1 LTKRTLCCC
10 FGIAALFCSVS
21 LQAQKDAASLE
32 GRVVDASGAA
42 VASASVVATNVD
54 TSLTYRAQSSSGG
67 EWAISPVRIGTYR
80 IQITARGFKAAVE
93 GPLTLDVQQRQRVDV
108 TLQPGAVTESVV
120 VQGTSPLIQTD
131 SSELG
136 QVVDSKTMVA
146 IPLNGRNPVQLAQL
160 TVGVTVSEP
169 GARDAGGF
177 GFSASGSRSLDNNF
191 LLDGIDNNSNL
202 PDLLNEANYV
212 VMPPPDALQEFKI
225 ETGNYDAEFGRATGA
240 IVNATTK
247 SGSNQFHG
255 VLYEFL
261 RNQKLDA
268 LNYYNTT
275 QQPYHQNQFGATLGG
290 RIIRDK
296 LFFFVDYE
304 GLRISQAQ
312 PTTSLVPTQALRNG
326 DFSSQ
331 LDLTSPTGTPDCNG
345 QPTYQGELFD
355 TTLTQVATA
364 NPSGF
369 CGVPFGYVNGA
380 PSNVIPANKIDPLG
394 KTLVNLFPLPNANGL
409 GYNYLSN
416 PLLTQSVDQGDA
428 RVDQIFSAKDSAFY
442 RFSASRSPEILPSP
456 FPGLADGGG
465 FFDGIQQVSGYSAAV
480 SETHVFSPKKVN
492 EVRLGYN
499 RVNTSRFQQNYDTDV
514 SAEVGFPGVPYTQG
528 DNNGGLPQLTFNDV
542 STLGSPTYLPAIE
555 LQNTYT
561 LSDTFTL
568 ISGNKTFKFGGEIR
582 PEENTI
588 YEPANPRGAMAFTTQ
603 FTDNAGDPGSGGSGL
618 ATMLTGQPNDGYL
631 NNLNNID
638 YFRHT
643 YSLFAQNDWRVTPK
657 LNLNLGLRYEYFSP
671 VYERFNA
678 QASFNPVTGYL
689 DIPRSSNVTL
699 PASLS
704 YIPVNHNASN
714 ALIPPDYTN
723 FSPRVGFAY
732 QALPKLTVQ
741 SAFGVFFNGD
751 EDGPYSNP
759 SPGFNPPYFDSQVYS
774 TPCNLPSYNAAAQN
788 CALTGLSVL
797 SQGFPANA
805 LSEPNTPSLFS
816 LDTNLRTPYVMQWH
830 LTFQYQLGG
839 NTMLETS
846 YVGSKSN
853 KEYLFLNV
861 NQAAPSADPSAA
873 YGPRRPFPY
882 VDASIYYLRSGGNA
896 NYNALQLSLQHRLTH
911 GLSLIANYTYSKS
924 LGDASSANLGSQ
936 NNDAFRYT
944 FTPNIEYG
952 PLDFDVRNRFV
963 TSFIYQL
970 PFGQG
975 QRFGGGSSSLV
986 DQVIGHWTAS
996 GLVTLSSGTW
1006 YTVTDGNAN
1015 FANSD
1020 GQQRP
1025 DFVPGQKASGKP
1037 CVPGTF
1043 FNTCAFADPPLGS
1056 FGDVS
1061 MNSLQG
1067 PDNKDVDFALEK
1079 IIPIRE
1085 SLQLELRAEA
1095 FNVLNHPNFLFAAPG
1110 PQNSNNATVF
1120 GTPSFGYV
1128 TAAQAPREIQFA
1140 AKLHY

>member
-1 LTKRTLCCC
+1 MIKRTFLCC
-10 FGIAALFCSVS
+10 FAMVALCYPVS
-21 LQAQKDAASLE
+21 LLAQKDAASLE
-32 GRVVDASGAA
+32 GRVVDARDA
-42 VASASVVATNVD
+42 VVAGASVTVINVD
-54 TSLTYRAQSSSGG
+54 TTLTYRAESNSSG

-80 IQITARGFKAAVE
+80 VQITAKGFKSSIE

-108 TLQPGAVTESVV
+108 TLQPGAVSENVIV
-120 VQGTSPLIQTD
+120 NATSPLISTD

-136 QVVDSKTMVA
+136 QVVDSQTMVG

-169 GARDAGGF
+169 GARDASGF

-202 PDLLNEANYV
+202 PDLLNEENYV

-255 VLYEFL
+255 VVYEFL

-275 QQPYHQNQFGATLGG
+275 SQPYHQNQFGATLGG

-304 GLRISQAQ
+304 GLRISQAT
-312 PTTSLVPTQALRNG
+312 PTTSLVPTQAQRNG

-355 TTLTQVATA
+355 TTLTQATA
-364 NPSGF
+364 GGF
-369 CGVPFGYVNGA
+369 CGVPFGYVNGN
-380 PSNVIPANKIDPLG
+380 PSNVIPASRIDPLG
-394 KTLVNLFPLPNANGL
+394 KTLINLFPAPNANGL

-416 PLLTQSVDQGDA
+416 PVLTQSVNQGDA

-442 RFSASRSPEILPSP
+442 RFSASRSPQIIPSP
-456 FPGLADGGG
+456 FPGVADGGG
-465 FFDGIQQVSGYSAAV
+465 FFDGIQQVNGYSAAV
-480 SETHVFSPKKVN
+480 SEAHVFSTSKVN
-492 EVRLGYN
+492 ELRLGYN
-499 RVNTSRFQQNYDTDV
+499 RVNTSRFQQNYHTNV
-514 SAEVGFPGVPYTQG
+514 SGEIGFPGVPFTPT
-528 DNNGGLPQLTFNDV
+528 DNNGGLPQLTFNDS

-561 LSDTFTL
+561 VSDTFTL
-568 ISGNKTFKFGGEIR
+568 IAGNKTLKFGGEIR

-588 YEPANPRGAMAFTTQ
+588 YEPANPRGAIGFTTQ

-618 ATMLTGQPNDGYL
+618 ATMLTGQPNNGNI

-643 YSLFAQNDWRVTPK
+643 YSLFAQNDWRITPK
-657 LNLNLGLRYEYFSP
+657 LNLNLGVRYEYFSP

-678 QASFNPVTGYL
+678 QASFNPVTGNL

-704 YIPVNHNASN
+704 YLPVNHNASN
-714 ALIPPDYTN
+714 ALIPRDYTN
-723 FSPRVGFAY
+723 FSPRLGLAY
-732 QALPKLTVQ
+732 QISPKLTTQ

-759 SPGFNPPYFDSQVYS
+759 SPGFNPPYFDSQVYVA
-774 TPCNLPSYNAAAQN
+774 PCSLPSYNNAAQN
-788 CALTGLSVL
+788 CAVPGLSVL

-830 LTFQYQLGG
+830 LTFQYQLDQ

-853 KEYLFLNV
+853 KEYLFLNL

-873 YGPRRPFPY
+873 YAPRRRFPY
-882 VDASIYYLRSGGNA
+882 VDAPIYWLKSGGNA

-911 GLSLIANYTYSKS
+911 GLSLIMNYTYSKS

-936 NNDAFRYT
+936 NNDMFRYT
-944 FTPNIEYG
+944 YTPNIEYG

-970 PFGQG
+970 PLGQG
-975 QRFGGGSSSLV
+975 QRFGGASGSVV
-986 DQVIGHWTAS
+986 DHVIGHWTIS
-996 GLVTLSSGTW
+996 GLLTLSSGTW
-1006 YTVTDGNAN
+1006 YTLTDGDAN

-1025 DFVPGQKASGKP
+1025 DAVPGQKATGKP
-1037 CVPGTF
+1037 CVAGTF
-1043 FNTCAFADPPLGS
+1043 FNTCAFQDPPLGS
-1056 FGDVS
+1056 FGNIGL
-1061 MNSLQG
+1061 NSLQG
-1067 PDNKDVDFALEK
+1067 PDDKNFDFAVEK
-1079 IIPIRE
+1079 IVPLRE
-1085 SLQLELRAEA
+1085 RLQLELRAEA
-1095 FNVLNHPNFLFAAPG
+1095 FNAVNHPNFLFAAPG

>member
-1 LTKRTLCCC
+1 LTKRSLLCCI
-10 FGIAALFCSVS
+10 GIVSLFCSAP
-21 LQAQKDAASLE
+21 LIAQKDAASLE
-32 GRVVDASGAA
+32 GRVVDSRGAVVSDAA
-42 VASASVVATNVD
+42 VTAVNVD
-54 TSLTYRAQSSSGG
+54 TSLTYKAQSNANG

-80 IQITARGFKAAVE
+80 IQITATGFKSSIE

-108 TLQPGAVTESVV
+108 ALEPGAVSENVV
-120 VQGTSPLIQTD
+120 VNATSPLIQTD

-136 QVVDSKTMVA
+136 QVIDSQTMVG

-191 LLDGIDNNSNL
+191 LLDGIDNNTNL

-261 RNQKLDA
+261 RNDKLDA
-268 LNYYNTT
+268 NNYYNPVR
-275 QQPYHQNQFGATLGG
+275 QPYHQNQFGATLGG

-312 PTTSLVPTQALRNG
+312 PTTSLVPTQAQRGG

-345 QPTYQGELFD
+345 RPTYQGELFD
-355 TTLTQVATA
+355 TTLTQATA
-364 NPSGF
+364 GGF
-369 CGVPFGYVNGA
+369 CGVPFGYVNGN
-380 PSNVIPANKIDPLG
+380 PSNVIPTSRIDPLG
-394 KTLVNLFPLPNANGL
+394 KTLINLFPAPNANGL

-416 PLLTQSVDQGDA
+416 PVLTQSVNQGDA

-442 RFSASRSPEILPSP
+442 RFSASRSPEIIPSP
-456 FPGLADGGG
+456 FPGVADGGG

-480 SETHVFSPKKVN
+480 SEAHVFSTKKIN
-492 EVRLGYN
+492 EIRLGYN
-499 RVNTSRFQQNYDTDV
+499 RVNTSRFQQNYNKDI
-514 SAEVGFPGVPYTQG
+514 SGEVGFPGVPFTPT
-528 DNNGGLPQLTFNDV
+528 DNNGGLPQLTFNDS

-568 ISGNKTFKFGGEIR
+568 ITGNRTWKFGGEIR

-588 YEPANPRGAMAFTTQ
+588 YEPANPRGAIAFNTQ

-618 ATMLTGQPNDGYL
+618 ATLLTGQPANGNI

-643 YSLFAQNDWRVTPK
+643 YSLFAQNDWRITPK

-678 QASFNPVTGYL
+678 QASFNNVTGNL

-704 YIPVNHNASN
+704 YLPVNHNASN
-714 ALIPPDYTN
+714 ALIPRDFTN
-723 FSPRVGFAY
+723 FSPRLGLAY
-732 QALPKLTVQ
+732 QISPKLTTQ

-759 SPGFNPPYFDSQVYS
+759 SPGFNPPYFDSQVYVA
-774 TPCNLPSYNAAAQN
+774 PCSLPSYNNAAQN
-788 CALTGLSVL
+788 CSVPGLSVL

-805 LSEPNTPSLFS
+805 LTEPNTPSLFS

-830 LTFQYQLGG
+830 LTFQYQLDQ
-839 NTMLETS
+839 NTMLESS

-853 KEYLFLNV
+853 KEYLFLNL

-882 VDASIYYLRSGGNA
+882 VDASISYLKSGGFS

-911 GLSLIANYTYSKS
+911 GLSLIMNYTYSKA
-924 LGDASSANLGSQ
+924 LGNSSSANLGAQ

-944 FTPNIEYG
+944 YTPNIEYG

-975 QRFGGGSSSLV
+975 QLVGGGSGPVL
-986 DQVIGHWTAS
+986 DHVIGHWTVS
-996 GLVTLSSGTW
+996 GLLTLSSGTW
-1006 YTVTDGNAN
+1006 YTVTDGNGN

-1025 DFVPGQKASGKP
+1025 DAVPGQKATGKP
-1037 CVPGTF
+1037 CVAGTF
-1043 FNTCAFADPPLGS
+1043 FNTCAFQNPALGS
-1056 FGDVS
+1056 FGDIG

-1067 PDNKDVDFALEK
+1067 PDDKNFDFAVEK

-1085 SLQLELRAEA
+1085 KLQLELRAEA
-1095 FNVLNHPNFLFAAPG
+1095 FNVINHPNFLFAAPG

-1120 GTPSFGYV
+1120 GTPSFGFV